1 MPEVARAS
9 CAVAAAPKPTWI
21 PMLTNDKPAPP
32 ERHHTPL
39 LKIGSRRCRYIVS
52 DTTRDAVCCGAP
64 TISDVSSWCAYHA
77 RLVYEPRLSAAE
89 RDRRRAA

>member
-1 MPEVARAS
+1 MVGTAPNLT
-9 CAVAAAPKPTWI
+9 CA
-21 PMLTNDKPAPP
+21 PMLMNDNPAPP
-32 ERHHTPL
+32 ARHHTPL

-64 TISDVSSWCAYHA
+64 TTSDLSSWCAYHA

-89 RDRRRAA
+89 RGRRRAA